1 MFSELDDYLKEFEM
15 DEYAL
20 DYWYDE
26 GFSIAQDMLS
36 QFIEEDWKQ
45 LKEQLS
51 NRSLGWKRRLGITDF
66 DGA

>member
-45 LKEQLS
+45 LKEQLK